1 MENRLGGTMQ
11 PARSGPSIGEA
22 SSAPVKY
29 HGNAIVASK
38 RQVGNPLLQFI
49 KNVRVVYGDIVA
61 DYQIGE
67 ENVALFL
74 SLKYHLLHKNYLIYR
89 LRELQRSFR
98 VRILLCYV
106 DTPDPVNP
114 LAEVIKACIFQGFTL
129 VCAWSYQ
136 ECARYLE
143 TFKSYESKPADNIQE
158 RIGHDYLSRLNAVLT
173 SIRGI
178 NKTDVLSLGT
188 QTGSLAKAMR
198 ATSEELASCPGIG
211 PTKVKRLR
219 EVFHT
224 PFRRKSSRAVAHNKQ
239 STIDFKPTQTFC
251 VFQDCKH
258 PNAELDGSSTC
269 IHCKRPVHK
278 QCVSRLGTGAW
289 SRKKTV
295 PQGILIC
302 PDCCQ

>member
-1 MENRLGGTMQ
+1 MDNSQGRIRG
-11 PARSGPSIGEA
+11 PARSGPSIGEP
-22 SSAPVKY
+22 SSTAVSHP
-29 HGNAIVASK
+29 GNAIVASR
-38 RQVGNPLLQFI
+38 RQQGNPLLQYI

-74 SLKYHLLHKNYLIYR
+74 SLKYHLLHRNYLIFR

-114 LAEVIKACIFQGFTL
+114 LGEVIKACIFQGFTL

-188 QTGSLAKAMR
+188 QTGSLANAMK

-219 EVFHT
+219 EVFHM
-224 PFRRKSSRAVAHNKQ
+224 PFRREQDGARASN
-239 STIDFKPTQTFC
+239 TQNQLNFRPKRLFC
-251 VFQDCKH
+251 VFHDCQH
-258 PNAELDGSSTC
+258 PNNELDGSSPC

-278 QCVSRLGTGAW
+278 QCVARLGMGNW
-289 SRKKTV
+289 SQKNKI
-295 PQGILIC
+295 PQGIAIC
-302 PDCCQ
+302 HECCQ